1 MAQEQIVTGQS
12 VTPAKYARAKE
23 LRREMTSSEGKL
35 WERLRAGRLEGVHFR
50 RQQVIEPYIVD
61 FYCHQAA
68 LVIEVDG
75 SVHQDQKEYDRQR
88 KHDLQLLGLS
98 IIRFSNTDVN
108 QNLEGVLEEI
118 LQSCRLAIIEKYSP
132 EE

>member
-1 MAQEQIVTGQS
+1 MAQKQIVTGQS
-12 VTPAKYARAKE
+12 VTPEKYACAKE
-23 LRREMTSSEGKL
+23 LRREMTPAERKL

-61 FYCHQAA
+61 FYCHQAT
-68 LVIEVDG
+68 LVIEVDS
-75 SVHQDQKEYDRQR
+75 SVHQDQQEYDRQR
-88 KHDLQLLGLS
+88 EHDLQLLGLS